1 MSAAMIIPYHIDVA
15 MDRVPFMNWILITFT
30 CVVTFVAWGIDK
42 KRTEID
48 IAPII
53 SQSTDWKNPGSMEEF
68 DSSWLDSQAPFLS
81 LQREHFAFY
90 QLITHILV
98 HNDMWHLAGNM
109 LILFI
114 FGNAI
119 NGKLGH
125 LSFLGLYLI
134 FGILAGL
141 CWLLLDR
148 GFAALGASGAIM
160 GICGVY
166 LVLYPKN
173 EVSILW
179 WFFIRGGTIEIASY
193 WLLLLWFVGDLI
205 GCFAG
210 GDGIAYVAHL
220 GGAIAGFAVG
230 LFLVVNDWVESPAGE
245 ENLLQAWGLRESNE
259 RWDCK
264 GERRATKNKPR
275 SLR

>member
-1 MSAAMIIPYHIDVA
+1 MIIPYHVDVA
-15 MDRVPFMNWILITFT
+15 MDRVPFMNWILITLT
-30 CVVTFVAWGIDK
+30 CIVTFVAWGIDSK
-42 KRTEID
+42 QTEIEID
-48 IAPII
+48 PSIF
-53 SQSTDWKNPGSMEEF
+53 QSTDWENPQSVKEF
-68 DSSWLDSQAPFLS
+68 QKKLLESQPRFLS
-81 LQREHFAFY
+81 LQRNHFALY
-90 QLITHILV
+90 QLISHLFV
-98 HNDMWHLAGNM
+98 HNDIWHLAGNM

-125 LSFLGLYLI
+125 WSFLGLYLM

-160 GICGVY
+160 GICGIY

-179 WFFIRGGTIEIASY
+179 WFFIRGGIIEIASY
-193 WLLLLWFVGDLI
+193 WLLLFWFVGDLI
-205 GCFAG
+205 GCFMSG
-210 GDGIAYVAHL
+210 GGIAYVAHL

-245 ENLLQAWGLRESNE
+245 ENLLQVWGFRESSE
-259 RWDCK
+259 RWDWK
-264 GERRATKNKPR
+264 GERRVTKKKPR
-275 SLR
+275 SLG